1 VYPGCGPRVCRPG
14 LEARHNR
21 RPEEAPQACK
31 VQAPSAL
38 AQCAP
43 PASETTKF
51 PSCNNSTA
59 FSCGRLPGREDNVCA
74 ASAPAAAMSTLEDDG
89 RGLVDDVESMKVE
102 INGMERV
109 LHELQLEEKALD
121 LQEEFALLQN
131 YLHLKQVVE
140 GRDTN
145 FSLDKDELVK
155 QVYESMD
162 EAHREIENLEQEAM
176 LADAA
181 AKHESAKLVQAQES
195 FAQLRMALLIEM
207 AQHQQQ
213 IDEMDSQLKA
223 LQQELDENDELSVS
237 IRATIEKE
245 VAAKWKVVLEAETA
259 RMEKQLESA
268 KAECAIKLAEVTTSA
283 VKKVDEQFAGL
294 MASIQDKLA
303 HERAVREDWE
313 SKVSQ
318 LEADTAELDEKA
330 RLQANNHNGLPGGVE
345 DQEEPLDVEARK
357 KDEFDSLRA
366 TVHALWDILEV
377 DSEESLLFMKN
388 VQELASFSPA
398 ALALYQREEERL
410 LAQSSTGSNSMAASE
425 G

>member
-1 VYPGCGPRVCRPG
+1 
-14 LEARHNR
+14 
-21 RPEEAPQACK
+21 
-31 VQAPSAL
+31 
-38 AQCAP
+38 
-43 PASETTKF
+43 
-51 PSCNNSTA
+51 
-59 FSCGRLPGREDNVCA
+59 
-74 ASAPAAAMSTLEDDG
+74 MSTLEDDG